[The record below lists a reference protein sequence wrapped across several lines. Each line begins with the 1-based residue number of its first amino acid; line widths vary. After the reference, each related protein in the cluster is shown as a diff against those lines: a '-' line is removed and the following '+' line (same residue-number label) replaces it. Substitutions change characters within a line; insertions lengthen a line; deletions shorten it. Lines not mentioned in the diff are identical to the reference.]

1 MYEYKVI
8 VRYGCCEKHV
18 VYEGDDV
25 DVAIETAKTEF
36 SNGSR
41 VDIIRLNAQG
51 RYNRWIAYDELSK
64 F

>member
-1 MYEYKVI
+1 M
-8 VRYGCCEKHV
+8 